1 MNITHANPPTPSN
14 HVTPEMGP
22 AALSAPLTTGPQS
35 AARSTSYHMPQVMR
49 GPWTQVA
56 RQQAIEKECHAAF
69 VDYFGKAMKTR
80 RWSPWHDLPLA
91 EMREHGPR
99 LSEQTVNLIEGFLG
113 IEEYVGDYVLNG
125 LEMFRTDRTRRN
137 LQLQWGAEEMK
148 HSAAW
153 ELVLLHSGARS
164 EEQLKDYCGKIG
176 EHRWSINDHAGANTP
191 LGTAIYSMVQERATY
206 FNYQET
212 NARIR
217 AEYGLPAKP
226 TIEERRRGYEV
237 GAAEAFRVVSVDEI
251 AHHGM
256 FLQMVLIHLRY
267 QPDLTLATMDQVLR
281 GFRMPALRLIPNAR
295 TFLRTVVGTGMQTRE
310 KHLNAVHN
318 PVLKALGM
326 DGDAAFNRAV
336 QEAKLLPYGLGP
348 DRVKLGRTGEFI
360 IA

>member
-1 MNITHANPPTPSN
+1 
-14 HVTPEMGP
+14 
-22 AALSAPLTTGPQS
+22 
-35 AARSTSYHMPQVMR
+35 MPQVMR

-80 RWSPWHDLPLA
+80 RWSPWHDLPLT

-153 ELVLLHSGARS
+153 ELVLLHSGART
-164 EEQLKDYCGKIG
+164 EEQLKDYCGRIG

-226 TIEERRRGYEV
+226 TSEERRRGYEV

-267 QPDLTLATMDQVLR
+267 QPDLTLTTMEQVLR

-295 TFLRTVVGTGMQTRE
+295 TFLRAVVGTGMQTRE

-348 DRVKLGRTGEFI
+348 DQVKLGRTGEFI